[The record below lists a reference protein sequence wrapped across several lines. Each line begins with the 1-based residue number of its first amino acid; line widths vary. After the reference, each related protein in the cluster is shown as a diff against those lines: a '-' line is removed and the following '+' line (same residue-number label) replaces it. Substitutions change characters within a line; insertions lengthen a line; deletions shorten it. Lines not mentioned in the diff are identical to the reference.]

1 MFKKLVYLALFVFI
15 NLGFLL
21 LAYEGQTQGVISLPW
36 TGQSKCY
43 DSSGTEI
50 SCTGTGQDGELQVG
64 VDWRHPRFTVSGNC
78 VTDNL
83 TGLMWAKDGN
93 LPNGERTWQG
103 ALNYVA
109 SKNSGSGL
117 CGYKDWRLPNINE
130 LESLVNAGE
139 SNTAT
144 WLNSQGFM
152 NVQSNDYWSSSTHY
166 YHIYS
171 AWFVSMWFGGVYY
184 TLKDYNL
191 YVWPVR
197 SGQGALGYSD
207 ISITSNPVPFRSANV
222 GAASEQAGFVAD
234 DMNTNE
240 APAQLWK
247 TGQTYIYVFGDDG
260 DLEKGVAWPAPRF
273 IGHGDGTVTDNLTGL
288 MWTKNA
294 NLPNG
299 TKTRQGALDY
309 VKTLSTGGH
318 SDWCLP
324 NRKELFSLIDR
335 NKVDPALPK
344 GHPFQNVQS
353 ECYWSST
360 TDASRSDDA
369 WIVHMWDG
377 LVRYDQ
383 GYGYYVWPVRAGQES
398 SGYSDISVT
407 PNPVAFGNVNVG
419 GTSDNT
425 ATLKNDGNANLVIG
439 AITQPGQPFS
449 KIQDNCSGQTIAPNA
464 TCTVTYRFAPTT
476 SGNFSSNSDIPSN
489 DPDEN
494 PVIVTLNGTGS
505 TAPSLT
511 VSKSGAGVGT
521 VTSSPAG
528 INCGDDCSV
537 TYTKVTKVKLTAKAD
552 ASSAFT
558 GWSGGGCSGTKT
570 CTVTVDTAV
579 TVTADFALKT
589 PDISVAQ
596 TTLDFGNV
604 KPGKKVTKTIKIT
617 NNGSG
622 ELWITLSGLEGTD
635 FSIQGSST
643 VTIKA
648 KKSYSLKVLFTPGST
663 GLETATL
670 TITSNDPDTPTID
683 ISLSG
688 TGQ

>member
-1 MFKKLVYLALFVFI
+1 MVKKLVYLALFVFI

-43 DSSGTEI
+43 NSSGTEI
-50 SCTGTGQDGELQVG
+50 SCAGTGQDGELQVG
-64 VDWRHPRFTVSGNC
+64 VEWPDPRFTVSGNC

-93 LPNGERTWQG
+93 LPNGQRTWQG

-109 SKNSGSGL
+109 SIGL

-152 NVQSNDYWSSSTHY
+152 NVQSGAYWSSSTHY

-171 AWFVSMWFGGVYY
+171 AWFVSMWFGDVEY
-184 TLKDYNL
+184 TGKSYNL

-207 ISITSNPVPFRSANV
+207 ISIASNPVPFRSANF
-222 GAASEQAGFVAD
+222 GDASEQAGFVAD
-234 DMNTNE
+234 DRNANE

-247 TGQTYIYVFGDDG
+247 TGQTTRFVIGDDG

-273 IGHGDGTVTDNLTGL
+273 IDHGDGTVTDNLTGL

-299 TKTRQGALDY
+299 TTTWQGALDY

-318 SDWCLP
+318 SDWRLP
-324 NRKELFSLIDR
+324 NRKELFSLINRD
-335 NKVDPALPK
+335 KVEPALPK

-383 GYGYYVWPVRAGQES
+383 GYGYYVWPVRSEQ
-398 SGYSDISVT
+398 YPDISVT
-407 PNPVAFGNVNVG
+407 PNPVTFGNVNVG

-439 AITQPGQPFS
+439 DITEPGQPFS
-449 KIQDNCSGQTIAPNA
+449 KIEDNCSGQTIAPNA

-489 DPDEN
+489 DPDES
-494 PVIVTLNGTGS
+494 PVTVTLNGTGF

-589 PDISVAQ
+589 PDISVDQ
-596 TTLDFGNV
+596 TPINVGDVKVKKKAMKTL
-604 KPGKKVTKTIKIT
+604 KIM
-617 NNGSG
+617 NNGTGDLSV
-622 ELWITLSGLEGTD
+622 TLSGLEGTAD
-635 FSIQGSST
+635 FVIQGSSS

-648 KKSYSLKVLFTPGST
+648 KKSYSLKVLFTPKSA
-663 GLETATL
+663 GLKTVTL
-670 TITSNDPDTPTID
+670 EIGSNDPDTPAID
-683 ISLSG
+683 ILLSG